1 VKGIAQHKLYKVL
14 SVNAISVAV
23 SLVLGILSTKIIS
36 IFIGR
41 PGMALMGSFRNF
53 SAMLKSLATLGI
65 NNAIIRLFV
74 ENKKNQEELTAI
86 YATFFWIFFGLSALI
101 GISAFLFAETI
112 SAFLFSNSEYVL
124 PVEIFA
130 ITLPLIVMNAFWMAI
145 YNGLEMFRKIIII
158 QIVSN
163 TVVFAITALFVWN
176 GNIYGGLISVAVSE
190 VAMVAVTF
198 AFVRKDKQYFIFRP
212 KRIISKK
219 HSAVIGKFS
228 LMSLLSAVVVPLVL
242 ILIRNKIM
250 AVHSTAEAGIWDGVT
265 RLSGFYMIFFNTG
278 LSLYYM
284 PKLSGLQTDNEFKK
298 ELWFYFKTLVP
309 LSVVSLGGIY
319 LFRNLAI
326 DLAFT
331 KEFFAIKDILIWQ
344 LIGDFFKIM
353 ALAFGYQIVVKTMIK
368 AYFVGEMLFNIAY
381 LLLSFY
387 FISAGA
393 EGVLKAYC
401 LSSVLS
407 FLFVVFIFRKLLIAK
422 A

>member
-1 VKGIAQHKLYKVL
+1 
-14 SVNAISVAV
+14 
-23 SLVLGILSTKIIS
+23 
-36 IFIGR
+36 
-41 PGMALMGSFRNF
+41 
-53 SAMLKSLATLGI
+53 
-65 NNAIIRLFV
+65 
-74 ENKKNQEELTAI
+74 
-86 YATFFWIFFGLSALI
+86 
-101 GISAFLFAETI
+101 
-112 SAFLFSNSEYVL
+112 
-124 PVEIFA
+124 
-130 ITLPLIVMNAFWMAI
+130 
-145 YNGLEMFRKIIII
+145 
-158 QIVSN
+158 
-163 TVVFAITALFVWN
+163 
-176 GNIYGGLISVAVSE
+176 
-190 VAMVAVTF
+190 
-198 AFVRKDKQYFIFRP
+198 
-212 KRIISKK
+212 
-219 HSAVIGKFS
+219 
-228 LMSLLSAVVVPLVL
+228 
-242 ILIRNKIM
+242 M

>member
-1 VKGIAQHKLYKVL
+1 
-14 SVNAISVAV
+14 
-23 SLVLGILSTKIIS
+23 
-36 IFIGR
+36 
-41 PGMALMGSFRNF
+41 MALMGSFRNF

-65 NNAIIRLFV
+65 NNAIIKLFV
-74 ENKKNQEELTAI
+74 ENKEDQEELTAI
-86 YATFFWIFFGLSALI
+86 YATFFWIFFGLSTLI
-101 GISAFLFAETI
+101 GVSTFLFAETI
-112 SAFLFSNSEYVL
+112 SVFLFSNAGYVL

-130 ITLPLIVMNAFWMAI
+130 ITLPLIVLNAFWMAV

-158 QIVSN
+158 QILSN
-163 TVVFAITALFVWN
+163 IVVFAVTALFVWN
-176 GNIYGGLISVAVSE
+176 GNIRGGLISIAVSE

-198 AFVRKDKQYFIFRP
+198 AFVRKDRQYFIFRP

-228 LMSLLSAVVVPLVL
+228 LMSLLSAVIVPLVL

-284 PKLSGLQTDNEFKK
+284 PKLSALQTDDAFKK

-309 LSVVSLGGIY
+309 LSIVLLAGIY
-319 LFRNLAI
+319 MFRGLAVE
-326 DLAFT
+326 LAFT
-331 KEFFAIKDILIWQ
+331 KEFFTIKDILIWQ

-353 ALAFGYQIVVKTMIK
+353 ALAFGYQIVVKTMMK
-368 AYFVGEMLFNIAY
+368 TYFIGEMLFNVAY
-381 LLLSFY
+381 LSLSFY
-387 FISAGA
+387 FASAGA

-401 LSSVLS
+401 FSSILSL
-407 FLFVVFIFRKLLIAK
+407 LFVVFVFRKLFLTRR
-422 A
+422 